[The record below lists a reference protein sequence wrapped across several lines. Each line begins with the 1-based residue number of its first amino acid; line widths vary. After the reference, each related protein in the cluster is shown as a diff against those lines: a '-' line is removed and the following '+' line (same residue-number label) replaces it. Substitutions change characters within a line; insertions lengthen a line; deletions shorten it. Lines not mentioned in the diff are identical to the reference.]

1 MRYDFDKVIDRG
13 PSSGSFS
20 SKWEGYEGRFPGY
33 QIDTGKALSMWVA
46 DMDFR
51 CPDEV
56 IQAIEKRAAHGIFGY
71 PSELANDAFRKA
83 AIGWFHRHYHWRPEP
98 EWMLFSMGIV
108 AAINGA
114 IQEFSKPGDG
124 VIIQS
129 PVYYPFSTGI
139 RNNGRVEKVNRL
151 VEKDGYYTIDF
162 EQFEALAKQPDTTMF
177 ILCSPHN
184 PVGRVWTCQELAQM
198 MEICRKNHVFVFA
211 DEIHAD
217 LIMKNV
223 SFYSVGHVDWIH
235 EQCVMAHAPS
245 KTFNLAG
252 LPASLLTVPDAE
264 NRERLS
270 KRLYDINRI
279 PRSNDFGPVAGA
291 AAYSCCDDYA
301 AEVSAYIDAN
311 MEYASAYLKENLP
324 KVKMRKPEG
333 TYLAWFDFRGL
344 GLPKEEVYR
353 RVLEEAQ
360 AVGDLGDW
368 FGPGGEGFVRFN
380 LACPRSVVQELLRRL
395 IKTFSD

>member
-1 MRYDFDKVIDRG
+1 
-13 PSSGSFS
+13 
-20 SKWEGYEGRFPGY
+20 
-33 QIDTGKALSMWVA
+33 
-46 DMDFR
+46 
-51 CPDEV
+51 
-56 IQAIEKRAAHGIFGY
+56 
-71 PSELANDAFRKA
+71 
-83 AIGWFHRHYHWRPEP
+83 
-98 EWMLFSMGIV
+98 
-108 AAINGA
+108 
-114 IQEFSKPGDG
+114 
-124 VIIQS
+124 
-129 PVYYPFSTGI
+129 
-139 RNNGRVEKVNRL
+139 
-151 VEKDGYYTIDF
+151 
-162 EQFEALAKQPDTTMF
+162 
-177 ILCSPHN
+177 
-184 PVGRVWTCQELAQM
+184 M

-252 LPASLLTVPDAE
+252 LTASLLTVPDAE

>member
-1 MRYDFDKVIDRG
+1 MRYDFDKIIDRG

-20 SKWEGYEGRFPGY
+20 SKWEGYEARFPGY
-33 QIDTGKALSMWVA
+33 QINTGKALSMWVA

-56 IQAIEKRAAHGIFGY
+56 IQAIKKRAAHGIFGY

-83 AIGWFHRHYHWRPEP
+83 AIGWFHRHYHWQPKQ

-114 IQEFSKPGDG
+114 IQEFSRPGDG
-124 VIIQS
+124 IIIQS

-139 RNNGRVEKVNRL
+139 RNNGRVEKINRL

-184 PVGRVWTCQELAQM
+184 PVGRVWTREELTRM
-198 MEICRKNHVFVFA
+198 MEICRENHVFVFA

-223 SFYSVGHVDWIH
+223 SFYSVGHVDGIH

-252 LPASLLTVPDAE
+252 LTASLLTVPNAE

-270 KRLYDINRI
+270 RRLYDINRI
-279 PRSNDFGPVAGA
+279 PRSNDFGPIAGA

-311 MEYASAYLKENLP
+311 MEYASAYLRENLP

-353 RVLEEAQ
+353 RVLEDAQ
-360 AVGDLGDW
+360 VVGDLGDW

-380 LACPRSVVQELLRRL
+380 LACPRGVVQELLHRL
-395 IKTFSD
+395 VKTFSD

>member
-1 MRYDFDKVIDRG
+1 MRYDFNKRIDRG
-13 PSSGSFS
+13 PDSGSFS
-20 SKWEGYEGRFPGY
+20 SKWEGYEARFPGY
-33 QIDTGKALSMWVA
+33 KIDTGNALSMWVA
-46 DMDFR
+46 DMDFQ

-71 PSELANDAFRKA
+71 PSERENDVFREA
-83 AIGWFHRHYHWRPEP
+83 AAGWFRRHYGWRPKR

-108 AAINGA
+108 AAINAA

-124 VIIQS
+124 IIIQS
-129 PVYYPFSTGI
+129 PVYYPFSAGV
-139 RNNGRVEKVNRL
+139 RNNGRVERINQL

-162 EQFEALAKQPDTTMF
+162 EQFEALAKQPDTTML

-184 PVGRVWTCQELAQM
+184 PVGRVWTREELERM
-198 MEICRKNHVFVFA
+198 MNICKENHVFVFA

-217 LIMKNV
+217 LIMRDI
-223 SFYSVGHVDWIH
+223 SFFSVGHIDWIYD
-235 EQCVMAHAPS
+235 QCVMAHAPS

-252 LPASLLTVPDAE
+252 LTASLLTVPNVE

-270 KRLYDINRI
+270 RRLYDINRI
-279 PRSNDFGPVAGA
+279 PRGNNFGPIAGA

-311 MEYASAYLKENLP
+311 MEYASAYLQKNLP
-324 KVKMRKPEG
+324 KVKLRKPEG

-344 GLPKEEVYR
+344 GLPKEEIYR
-353 RVLEEAQ
+353 RVLEDAQ
-360 AVGDLGDW
+360 VVGDLGDW

-380 LACPRSVVQELLRRL
+380 LACPRGIVQELLDRL
-395 IKTFSD
+395 VKAFSG